1 MNKIHLIAALAAII
15 LGSMTTIQTVD
26 AEVAMCLPGQYP
38 CCPPHMQPLCGL
50 MAKDDRFKT
59 ECTVCDTVFEKVI
72 YQGTIW
78 QYETTTKL
86 FEMVQVQGAQI
97 VNLQKEIDS
106 MKGAV
111 ITHGEVMDGV
121 ITEGRTFGV
130 TSDWYAGAIITDGLI
145 IGLVGI
151 AIVVGIANL
160 RKNR

>member
-1 MNKIHLIAALAAII
+1 MNKIHLVAALAAII

-26 AEVAMCLPGQYP
+26 AQVSMCLPDQYP
-38 CCPPHMQPLCGL
+38 CCPPLMQPLCAT
-50 MAKDDRFKT
+50 MQKDQRFT
-59 ECTVCDTVFEKVI
+59 TDCTICDNELDKFL

-78 QYETTTKL
+78 QYETTTEL
-86 FEMVQVQGAQI
+86 IQMVKVQGTQI

-111 ITHGEVMDGV
+111 ITHGEVMGAV

-130 TSDWYAGAIITDGLI
+130 TTDWYAGGVITDGII

-151 AIVVGIANL
+151 GIVVGIANL
-160 RKNR
+160 RNKR